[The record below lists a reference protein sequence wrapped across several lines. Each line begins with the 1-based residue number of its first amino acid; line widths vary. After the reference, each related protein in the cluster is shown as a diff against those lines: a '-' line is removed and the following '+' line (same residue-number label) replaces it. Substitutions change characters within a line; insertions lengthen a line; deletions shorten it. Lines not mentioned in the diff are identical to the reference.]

1 MLTYVTG
8 NHGKYLSVK
17 EAANKWGISD
27 RRIQILCNQDRI
39 LGVIRIGNTW
49 GIPDNVV

>member
-1 MLTYVTG
+1 M
-8 NHGKYLSVK
+8 KYLSVK